1 MNKQKPFISVVAL
14 WGISGL
20 GAILY
25 NGGTMLTL
33 VGVMCIIIATRYY
46 SSGAPPLSME
56 VLYYCKILKQDLTK
70 QIVSLIKEIKEK
82 RNEYK

>member
-1 MNKQKPFISVVAL
+1 MNKQPFISVVAL

-33 VGVMCIIIATRYY
+33 IGVMCIIIATRYY
-46 SSGAPPLSME
+46 SSGAPPLLME
-56 VLYYCKILKQDLTK
+56 ILYYGKILKQDLTK

-82 RNEYK
+82 K